1 MQSYRVTGVN
11 HTSFTVE
18 NIVET
23 VAFFRDCL
31 GAEVISVGRPAN
43 PLGIPRITGVD
54 GAAVKMSFVRIG
66 AHLVEFL
73 EYEAPASRAAVYAR
87 PCDVGFAHLALN
99 VDGLAQL
106 VDQAS
111 TYGYRLVGEVIE
123 VLGGPDKGRKAAYIR
138 GPDGIT
144 VELVGT

>member
-43 PLGIPRITGVD
+43 PLGIPRITGVE
-54 GAAVKMSFVRIG
+54 GAVIKMGFVRVG

-73 EYEAPASRAAVYAR
+73 EYEAPASRTAVHAR
-87 PCDVGFAHLALN
+87 PCDVGFAHVALN
-99 VDGLAQL
+99 VDGMAQL
-106 VDQAS
+106 IDQAS

-123 VLGGPDKGRKAAYIR
+123 VLGGPDQGKKAAYIR

-144 VELVGT
+144 VELIGT